1 MPTRRGTQHPH
12 PPDPP
17 SAQRHDGRSTSR
29 SAVLVSGDVLVSRP
43 SARADV
49 YDISVVSEASHTSKT
64 RYEEAMDTGR
74 ELARA
79 LAVNGWF
86 TCDQTH
92 YLRLAT

>member
-1 MPTRRGTQHPH
+1 MLTRRTSH
-12 PPDPP
+12 PPTP
-17 SAQRHDGRSTSR
+17 STKRRDGRSTPR
-29 SAVLVSGDVLVSRP
+29 SPVLVSGDVLVSRP

-49 YDISVVSEASHTSKT
+49 YDISVVPAASHTSKT
-64 RYEEAMDTGR
+64 GYEEAMDAGR